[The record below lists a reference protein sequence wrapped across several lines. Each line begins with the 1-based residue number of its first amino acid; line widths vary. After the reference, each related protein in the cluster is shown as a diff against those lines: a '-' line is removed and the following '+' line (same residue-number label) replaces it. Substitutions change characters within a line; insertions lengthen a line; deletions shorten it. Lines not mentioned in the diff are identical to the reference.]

1 LRLIIT
7 FVDERLNIPPDI
19 VSKARE
25 GDAAAQLTMGKIY
38 LDATSV
44 EDNRC
49 IAFDWIT
56 LAAKQGNME
65 AQFRLGDLYILG
77 QETSKCFSDPY

>member
-1 LRLIIT
+1 MNHRIYINFNALRLIIT
-7 FVDERLNIPPDI
+7 FVDERLNIPPGI

-44 EDNRC
+44 EDN
-49 IAFDWIT
+49 
-56 LAAKQGNME
+56 
-65 AQFRLGDLYILG
+65 
-77 QETSKCFSDPY
+77 